1 MSQSAQLIEK
11 TRARIEKLRGR
22 GQTETQK
29 VRERIKK
36 WRAGGSSLSSASL
49 ISEVREKGLVETL
62 RARREAWTTRYRA
75 PTAGSKEYRKETIIE
90 GSAGQLKVQKPRISI
105 EA

>member
-1 MSQSAQLIEK
+1 MSSTQLVEK
-11 TRARIEKLRGR
+11 TKARIEKWRAR

-36 WRAGGSSLSSASL
+36 LRAGGSSLSSASL
-49 ISEVREKGLVETL
+49 ISQVREKGLIETL
-62 RARREAWTTRYRA
+62 RARREAWKSK
-75 PTAGSKEYRKETIIE
+75 PTAGAKEYRKETVIE
-90 GSAGQLKVQKPRISI
+90 GSAGQLKVHKPRISI